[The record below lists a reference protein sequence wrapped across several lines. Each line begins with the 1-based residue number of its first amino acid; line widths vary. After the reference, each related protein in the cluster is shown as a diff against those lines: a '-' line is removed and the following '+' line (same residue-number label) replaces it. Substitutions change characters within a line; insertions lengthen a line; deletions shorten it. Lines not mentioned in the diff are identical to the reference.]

1 MTIMPKIKFF
11 IFGFL
16 LTIFFAGCASNTP
29 QVAEDTVP
37 SYQRL
42 SELQVGYQRDTIY
55 RAGQELSLFQDVKAR
70 RVGDILT
77 VLLVEETSGQNS
89 SDNNLNQ
96 STAMNVGI
104 PTLGTSAKPDMAV
117 NLNSENTFTGGSGSS
132 QSNRLSGSVAVT
144 VHAVLP
150 NGNLVVE
157 GEKSIRIN
165 QGNEYIRLQGVV
177 RSRDIDAFNTVYSTQ
192 VADARISYGGA
203 GTNAGNT
210 SPGWAA
216 KILFSPIWPF

>member
-1 MTIMPKIKFF
+1 MMTMPKIKCFF
-11 IFGFL
+11 VGGL
-16 LTIFFAGCASNTP
+16 LTILLTGCAGSTP
-29 QVAEDTVP
+29 QIVEDTTP

-42 SELQVGYQRDTIY
+42 HELQVGYQRDSIY

-96 STAMNVGI
+96 ATAMNVGI
-104 PTLGTSAKPDMAV
+104 PTLGTSAKPDMFV
-117 NLNSENTFTGGSGSS
+117 DLNSEHTFTGGSGSS

-165 QGNEYIRLQGVV
+165 KGNEYIRLQGVI
-177 RSRDIDAFNTVYSTQ
+177 RARDIDAFNTVYSTQ